1 MNFIM
6 SIIDFFYMP
15 FEILS
20 QTIVNGLLTG
30 SIYSLV
36 AIGLT
41 LIYGVMIIL
50 NFAHGEFL
58 MLGMY
63 ISFFSFTLLGLDPYL
78 ALPIS
83 AILVF
88 CLGALIQNVLVSQ
101 VLDSHPLNQIILL
114 LGVSMLLIGLVQ
126 FFWTAEPKAIHV
138 SYETAVF
145 KLGFLRFSIPRTVAF
160 FSAMIISFSLF
171 LFLQYTKTGAAIRAV
186 SQYRAGAMLM
196 GINVKYIYMLTF
208 GLGTAVTAVGGALLT
223 PNYRMIPTV
232 GAPYAVT
239 AFVVVVLGTMGNFIG
254 AFIGGLIIGLV
265 EAFAGFYFGGDV
277 KIVASM
283 FVFIL
288 ILLFKPAGLFGGKTG
303 I

>member
-1 MNFIM
+1 MNF
-6 SIIDFFYMP
+6 
-15 FEILS
+15 EIFM
-20 QTIVNGLLTG
+20 QTIVNGLFTG
-30 SIYSLV
+30 SIYALV

-63 ISFFSFTLLGLDPYL
+63 ISYWGFTLLGLDPYL
-78 ALPIS
+78 TIPIS

-88 CLGALIQNVLVSQ
+88 ALGALIQRGLIER

-114 LGVSMLLIGLVQ
+114 LGVSTLMIGLVQ

-138 SYETAVF
+138 PYETEVF
-145 KLGFLRFSIPRTVAF
+145 VLQGLRFSIPRTVAF
-160 FSAMIISFSLF
+160 FSAMVSSLLLY
-171 LFLQYTKTGAAIRAV
+171 LFLQKTRTGAAIRAV
-186 SQYRAGAMLM
+186 SQNRNGALLM
-196 GINVKYIYMLTF
+196 GIDVNFIYMLTF
-208 GLGTAVTAVGGALLT
+208 GLGVAVTAVGGSLLT

-232 GAPYAVT
+232 GQPFAVT

-254 AFIGGLIIGLV
+254 AFVGGLIIGIV
-265 EAFAGFYFGGDV
+265 EAFAGFYLGGDV

-283 FVFIL
+283 LIFIL
-288 ILLFKPAGLFGGKTG
+288 ILLFKPSGLFGRKKG